1 MNAPFCHREYS
12 NAIYIYIVV
21 LKTYCNLSAMWGC
34 SYIDVYCLFSRIDNY
49 LSHLISHTLLISYI
63 THISYH
69 DISHRTLPSTLTTAL
84 LYFLLLRNEKAYRRR
99 ILSNNWYVCYVR
111 SMMMSMIDDVM
122 YDWWWYI
129 YDDDDDDMCYDC
141 W

>member
-1 MNAPFCHREYS
+1 MLRTCYNSGILMVRGSSRFECSLLSPRILQCY
-12 NAIYIYIVV
+12 IYIYIVV

-34 SYIDVYCLFSRIDNY
+34 SYINVYCLFSRIDNY

-99 ILSNNWYVCYVR
+99 ILSNN
-111 SMMMSMIDDVM
+111 
-122 YDWWWYI
+122 
-129 YDDDDDDMCYDC
+129 
-141 W
+141 